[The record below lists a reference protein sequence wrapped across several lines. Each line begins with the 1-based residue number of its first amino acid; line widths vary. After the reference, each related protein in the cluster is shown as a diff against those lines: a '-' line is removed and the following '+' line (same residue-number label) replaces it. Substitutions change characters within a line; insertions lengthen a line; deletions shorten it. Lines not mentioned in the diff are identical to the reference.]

1 MPGLAS
7 RPAPAPYPFKERGAM
22 SKETSATLE
31 PLRTDPYTLNERDVA
46 APPTT
51 FTGRLRFLGP
61 GMLTSAAVI
70 GSGELIVTTTLGAQV
85 GFALLWLVIVSALVK
100 VWIQIEFAQYTILTG
115 KTALDGYSEF
125 GPRLGKLG
133 ILNILW
139 IANEFPKLIQRGG
152 IIGGT
157 AAAFSL
163 AFPVIG
169 APLSAESMGF
179 WVIALAIA
187 LMAVLV
193 LNRYSMIERFA
204 TVSILALV
212 AITLL
217 LALGLPLTP
226 FAYDTS
232 DIAGGLNLQIPAGAL
247 GIAIAMFGLTGFT
260 APEINN
266 YGYWCIE
273 KGYAR
278 WTGPDDG
285 TESRAQRASGW
296 IAVMRLDTM
305 VAWLVTTICTLSFY
319 VIGAAVLHPQNLLP
333 SGNEVIATLSR
344 MYTDTLGAWAG
355 PLFLLAAILTLGS
368 TLLAVGA
375 GIPRLWAN
383 TLGIMGLIDWKNMQS
398 RTRVLRVV
406 SLLMPPLWVASYFF
420 IQAPVAM
427 VMVGGIADGLLLVG
441 MVFAAW
447 AFRKRAVP
455 KRFRRGIGWTP
466 VLIVSSVAIA
476 AVGIINILKL
486 LGMLPS

>member
-1 MPGLAS
+1 
-7 RPAPAPYPFKERGAM
+7 M
-22 SKETSATLE
+22 SKETSATLAP
-31 PLRTDPYTLNERDVA
+31 PLSDPYELNPRDVA

-51 FTGRLRFLGP
+51 NRGRMRFLGP

-85 GFALLWLVIVSALVK
+85 GFALLWLVIISALAK
-100 VWIQIEFAQYTILTG
+100 VWIQFEFAQYTILTG

-125 GPRLGKLG
+125 GPRIGKLG

-152 IIGGT
+152 IIGGA

-163 AFPVIG
+163 AFPILG
-169 APLSAESMGF
+169 APLSGESMGF
-179 WVIALAIA
+179 WVVTLAIA
-187 LMAVLV
+187 LMGVLY
-193 LNRYSMIERFA
+193 LNRYRMIERLA
-204 TVSILALV
+204 TISILVLV
-212 AITLL
+212 ATTLL
-217 LALGLPLTP
+217 LALGLPMTP
-226 FAYDTS
+226 FGYDAG
-232 DIAGGLNLQIPAGAL
+232 DISGGLSFEIPVGAL

-285 TESRAQRASGW
+285 TEERATRAEGW
-296 IAVMRLDTM
+296 ISVMRLDTL
-305 VAWLVTTICTLSFY
+305 VAWIVTTVCTLSFY
-319 VIGAAVLHPQNLLP
+319 IIGAAVLHPQNLLP

-344 MYTDTLGAWAG
+344 MYTDTLGPWAG
-355 PLFLLAAILTLGS
+355 PLFLMAAILTLGS

-383 TLGIMGLIDWKNMQS
+383 TFGIMGLIDWRNQDS
-398 RTRVLRVV
+398 RSKVIRFF
-406 SLLMPPLWVASYFF
+406 SLLLPPLWAVSYFF
-420 IQAPVAM
+420 IQAPVIM
-427 VMVGGIADGLLLVG
+427 VMIGGIADGLLLVG

-447 AFRKRAVP
+447 TFRNKAVPRRFRK
-455 KRFRRGIGWTP
+455 GIGWTP
-466 VLIVSSVAIA
+466 ALIVSSIAIA
-476 AVGIINILKL
+476 SVGITNILDL
-486 LGMLPS
+486 FGILPN